1 MEISQPP
8 PKAWPLMAA
17 ITGLG
22 QRSIRR
28 RTELPKRR
36 NEPTSGPPK
45 AEPRSAPAQKILSP
59 APVMMRQRTDSSG
72 SSSESAAFSSLISPS
87 LIALAGGRLRVM
99 TAKDSSRLTVMVSY
113 AIDGLLGGG
122 CRHAPQENL
131 GHGLRRV
138 HEPVSTLAQHPRRRH
153 LIHGAEQHLGRQLD
167 GQPGTETAVAHAL
180 FQDGGDEGEVGADLL
195 ARGTPEELL
204 SLAELHL
211 QHLGKVGILLQ
222 QAEVQPNEA
231 AHLARRIG
239 LVGDGLAH
247 DVDKVGHLLA
257 EEADQDVVLR
267 LEIEIDRP
275 RGDPRFSRDVGHAG
289 VVVPLAGEYPH
300 GGFDDLLRLV
310 GIAHE
315 C

>member
-22 QRSIRR
+22 KRSMRR
-28 RTELPKRR
+28 RTELPRRR
-36 NEPTSGPPK
+36 NAPTSGPAK

-122 CRHAPQENL
+122 CRHALQENL
-131 GHGLRRV
+131 GHGLCRV

-153 LIHGAEQHLGRQLD
+153 LIHGAEQHLGRHLH
-167 GQPGTETAVAHAL
+167 GEPGTEAARVHAL
-180 FQDGGDEGEVGADLL
+180 FQDGGNERAVAADLL
-195 ARGTPEELL
+195 AGGTGEKFLRPPGGARQHPGEGRG
-204 SLAELHL
+204 
-211 QHLGKVGILLQ
+211 LGKGARV
-222 QAEVQPNEA
+222 QAPQ
-231 AHLARRIG
+231 
-239 LVGDGLAH
+239 
-247 DVDKVGHLLA
+247 
-257 EEADQDVVLR
+257 
-267 LEIEIDRP
+267 
-275 RGDPRFSRDVGHAG
+275 
-289 VVVPLAGEYPH
+289 
-300 GGFDDLLRLV
+300 
-310 GIAHE
+310 
-315 C
+315 